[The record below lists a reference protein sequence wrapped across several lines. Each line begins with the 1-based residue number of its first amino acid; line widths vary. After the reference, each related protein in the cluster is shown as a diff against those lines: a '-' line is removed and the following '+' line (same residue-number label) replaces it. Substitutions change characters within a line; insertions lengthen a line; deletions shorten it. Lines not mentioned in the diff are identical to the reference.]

1 MEGLYCD
8 NTEEMALINTIKCPK
23 LTESTVLTVVHKKT
37 RAEPYAFTGIKWATI
52 KLTMATN
59 RDLCYF
65 EKMGMVR
72 QRAQVSLCYLF
83 EELED
88 DVVGVFMQG
97 EVDSETMTFPN
108 RSSYDLRKRR
118 SFKSVAKTMKATV
131 AMQKKLP
138 MRRSRAAVRSEG
150 MQQELTT
157 MLSSLS
163 QGECAQPM
171 PNREDTMQ
179 LVESSRKRL
188 FDDNAFKGNES
199 FQRMLLFAKNPVVQ
213 NQPGSVDPLAAAV
226 EKMPQ
231 SYQGFSSIDSS
242 RSQYMEAVAMQ
253 NMADAVAQVKDP
265 CLQTR
270 YEQTAQHLHAWGE
283 RRMQQQEPQPSM
295 ERSGNV
301 LPSLSMSL
309 SHVSPY
315 ALELAARN
323 SLPKKRSSLSKLSK
337 KLMHEWFEHNLHHPY
352 PTEEEK
358 EWLAHEGGIT
368 MEQVNNWFINTRGR
382 KWKPMLNR
390 LMAEKQAGN
399 CTLYDKM
406 VKKIE
411 EPYRQ
416 EQ

>member
-8 NTEEMALINTIKCPK
+8 NTEEMALMNTIKCPK
-23 LTESTVLTVVHKKT
+23 LTESAVLTMVHKKT

-65 EKMGMVR
+65 EKMGM
-72 QRAQVSLCYLF
+72 
-83 EELED
+83 
-88 DVVGVFMQG
+88 
-97 EVDSETMTFPN
+97 TMTFPN

-138 MRRSRAAVRSEG
+138 MRRSRVAVRSEG

-309 SHVSPY
+309 SQVSPY

-368 MEQVNNWFINTRGR
+368 M
-382 KWKPMLNR
+382 
-390 LMAEKQAGN
+390 
-399 CTLYDKM
+399 
-406 VKKIE
+406 
-411 EPYRQ
+411 
-416 EQ
+416 